1 MEQKVPN
8 DRFFFRTVRFFS
20 KNFAIHKLLDKEST
34 FSINADEQT
43 LLAIFCFEELWRFL
57 LNLHIVSDRVIGGL
71 KTFEMYY
78 SLICELVTISI
89 TIDQC

>member
-8 DRFFFRTVRFFS
+8 DRFLQKYVRFFQELYYS
-20 KNFAIHKLLDKEST
+20 QATRKEST

-43 LLAIFCFEELWRFL
+43 LLAIFCFQELRRFL
-57 LNLHIVSDRVIGGL
+57 LNLHIVSSRVIRGL

-78 SLICELVTISI
+78 SLICELVTILI

>member
-20 KNFAIHKLLDKEST
+20 KNFTIHKLLDKEST

-57 LNLHIVSDRVIGGL
+57 LNLHIVSTVVESLGDSKHL
-71 KTFEMYY
+71 KCTTV
-78 SLICELVTISI
+78 LSI